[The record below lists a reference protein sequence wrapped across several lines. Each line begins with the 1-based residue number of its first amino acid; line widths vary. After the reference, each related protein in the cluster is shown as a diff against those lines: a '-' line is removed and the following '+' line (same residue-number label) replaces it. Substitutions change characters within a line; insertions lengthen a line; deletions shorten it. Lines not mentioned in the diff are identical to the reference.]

1 MPFEWAPGHMS
12 HCVKICE
19 VCGIEMFTTA
29 VRRQSKVF
37 SKGDNF
43 ADFPI
48 ESIKP
53 GNWFECPE
61 RSDCFRINR

>member
-1 MPFEWAPGHMS
+1 M
-12 HCVKICE
+12 KICE
-19 VCGIEMFTTA
+19 VCGVEMFTTA

-61 RSDCFRINR
+61 RSDCFRINK